1 MLEHCRTAQERWG
14 GVHTLIDRWLEQ
26 RHDLLVRFVTL
37 TDACEADIDTVS
49 KRRIDAL
56 SEALMDY
63 VSAGHF
69 EIYPQ
74 LREEAKA
81 FEDAKA
87 LEVADRLLAR
97 VETSTR
103 MALDF
108 EADYATSADCQ
119 RHRERLPTWLGRLS
133 DALSERFVLE
143 EQLIERVHAIHAP
156 METPTVVD
164 RDVP

>member
-14 GVHTLIDRWLEQ
+14 GVHTLIDRWLQQ
-26 RHDLLVRFVTL
+26 RHDLLVRLVTI
-37 TDACEADIDTVS
+37 TDACEADIDALP
-49 KRRIDAL
+49 KRRIDSL
-56 SEALMDY
+56 SEGLMDY

-74 LREEAKA
+74 LREEAKS
-81 FEDAKA
+81 FDDPKA

-97 VETSTR
+97 VEASTR

-108 EADYATSADCQ
+108 EADYATPDDCQ
-119 RHRERLPTWLGRLS
+119 HHRYHLPTWLGRLS

-143 EQLIERVHAIHAP
+143 DQLIERVHAIHAP
-156 METPTVVD
+156 TETRPTAE
-164 RDVP
+164 RDV